1 MVCKYIKQN
10 LKRMVHRGFCAVFLL
25 KHTINKIRDGK
36 IENLNLDMYI
46 CELKNDCQKNNC
58 NITCFDA
65 VT

>member
-1 MVCKYIKQN
+1 
-10 LKRMVHRGFCAVFLL
+10 MVHRGFCAVFLL